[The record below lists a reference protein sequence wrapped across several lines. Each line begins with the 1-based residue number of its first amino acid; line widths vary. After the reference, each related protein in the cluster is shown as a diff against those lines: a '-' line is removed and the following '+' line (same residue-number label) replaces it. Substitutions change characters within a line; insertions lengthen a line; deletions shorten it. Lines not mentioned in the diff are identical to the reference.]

1 MQIPIKEYEPQNY
14 SDIEYTLYLE
24 PTEMTFDYK
33 YGGSYS
39 GVYGFEGS
47 LNTLESDISQY
58 SKLVVE
64 GKDVEESRGKIEA
77 LTAEIEENIPLYTEG
92 EQLVKDSLLKLQA
105 QKELFRQ
112 MLEIDDKILAK
123 KAENVL
129 LNNELTELCSL
140 VKNMASKDMEDVQVS
155 AFRVSVFV
163 LIIAAIVLVGMT
175 VLIGSGMDKKVMLF
189 KKTLDKITQG
199 RISVRIEAEGNDEF
213 SQFGKSLNVFFD
225 KLEGSISHLQEIS
238 ADLAE
243 TGGKLER
250 KADRTKGA
258 AEIVGAALDEI
269 AKGAEVQAEDVSNS
283 SLQVS
288 GMQEGMLQI
297 GESVNELSLTSKGM
311 KEKGSQAAKIIQE
324 LSGTSDRTAQAFMKI
339 SDQIHKTNASVVKIQ
354 EVVDLIAEIASQT
367 NLLSLNASIEAAR
380 AGEAGKG
387 FAVVASE
394 IQKLAEQ
401 TNSSAGNINEIILS
415 LSEESRQ
422 TVQSISEVTEMIM
435 DQKQKLAETKDRFY
449 TVEGGIL
456 SVGSGMK
463 GVLEQ
468 AETCGRAGAHVVD
481 IMTSLSAI
489 AQENT
494 ATTQQ
499 TNDSM
504 EELKD
509 ATVSLLKTASE
520 LKELSK
526 AVKEDLSYFTTEDS

>member
-1 MQIPIKEYEPQNY
+1 
-14 SDIEYTLYLE
+14 
-24 PTEMTFDYK
+24 
-33 YGGSYS
+33 
-39 GVYGFEGS
+39 
-47 LNTLESDISQY
+47 
-58 SKLVVE
+58 
-64 GKDVEESRGKIEA
+64 
-77 LTAEIEENIPLYTEG
+77 
-92 EQLVKDSLLKLQA
+92 
-105 QKELFRQ
+105 

-238 ADLAE
+238 ANLAE